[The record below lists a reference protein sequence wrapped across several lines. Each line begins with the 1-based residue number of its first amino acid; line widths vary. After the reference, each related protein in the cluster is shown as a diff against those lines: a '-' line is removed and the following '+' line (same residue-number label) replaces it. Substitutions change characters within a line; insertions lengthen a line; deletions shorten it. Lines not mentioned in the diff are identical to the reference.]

1 MRQLIYTA
9 FVSLDGVV
17 EAPGGEPEYRNT
29 GWTFAVDVDQDVYSL
44 KAREQDEAGAM
55 LLGRVSY
62 QSFSAVWPQ
71 MVDEFPKYNAMPK
84 YVVSRTL
91 TGDDLVEG
99 WGTTTILRT
108 LDEVADLKN
117 SDGAP
122 ILVQGSATLA
132 RGLSDAG
139 LIDRYHLLVFPWIL
153 GAGKRMWSQ
162 TDKPRQKV
170 ELVKSETYSN
180 GVQKLIYDV
189 VGFDPQA

>member
-91 TGDDLVEG
+91 TDNDLVEG
-99 WGTTTILRT
+99 WGTTTILRS

-117 SDGAP
+117 SEGAP

-132 RGLSDAG
+132 RGLSDAA

-170 ELVKSETYSN
+170 ELVESETYYN

>member
-108 LDEVADLKN
+108 LDEVADLK
-117 SDGAP
+117 SSEGAP

>member
-9 FVSLDGVV
+9 FVSPDGVV

-108 LDEVADLKN
+108 LDEVADLK
-117 SDGAP
+117 SSEGAP